1 MKFFSA
7 NPDQVDVMSG
17 GKTCLQVAAHQGHKA
32 LVEYLLSVGANVNV
46 VDKEGDSVLHYA
58 AFGNQ
63 PEIMKI
69 LLQHGANINVLNASH
84 CTALH
89 ISAHKKPPHCV
100 RILLEFNADV
110 NLQDSYGKSSRNFS
124 FMIKQFNKFSLLLN
138 SQAIQRFMMQLE
150 KRIPKL
156 SSFYVMFSHW
166 I

>member
-1 MKFFSA
+1 MPFTICLSIAHNVFIIYYCCRFFADNST
-7 NPDQVDVMSG
+7 NPDPDVMSG

-32 LVEYLLSVGANVNV
+32 LVEYLLSVGANVNI

-100 RILLEFNADV
+100 RVLLEFNADV
-110 NLQDSYGKSSRNFS
+110 NLQDSYGNF
-124 FMIKQFNKFSLLLN
+124 FIEHFFYEENTIN
-138 SQAIQRFMMQLE
+138 RF
-150 KRIPKL
+150 
-156 SSFYVMFSHW
+156 
-166 I
+166 